1 MNLIEQKARVYYNDE
16 LAGYLSKTRNGYVFS
31 YEDNYIHNKSK
42 PGIAITFP
50 KSQKEFHSQYLFPF
64 FFGLLSEGANKEL
77 QCRTLK
83 IDEKDYFTRL
93 IKTAGSDTI
102 GAVTVKEEK

>member
-16 LAGYLSKTRNGYVFS
+16 LAGYLSKTRDGYEFT
-31 YEDNYIHNKSK
+31 YEDNYFFNKSK

-50 KSQKEFHSQYLFPF
+50 KNQKEFRSKYLFPF
-64 FFGLLSEGANKEL
+64 FFGLLSEGSNKEL

>member
-1 MNLIEQKARVYYNDE
+1 MIEQKASVFYNEE
-16 LAGYLSKTRNGYVFS
+16 LAGYLYRTSNGYVFS
-31 YEDNYIHNKSK
+31 YEDSYLLNKSM
-42 PGIAITFP
+42 PGIAIAFP
-50 KSQKEFHSQYLFPF
+50 KNRKEFHSKYLFPF
-64 FFGLLSEGANKEL
+64 FFGLLSEGNNKEL

-102 GAVTVKEEK
+102 GAVTVKEVI